1 MLTTEEKR
9 TSSLYTLNDMET
21 KLAPKMRH
29 KKEMKKSKII
39 TIQMDQER
47 TTTLWALS
55 IQSYAARSQQDSFV
69 W

>member
-9 TSSLYTLNDMET
+9 TNSLYTFNDMET

-47 TTTLWALS
+47 TATLWALS
-55 IQSYAARSQQDSFV
+55 IQSYAARSQQDSLV